1 MCRVRDDIRNMH
13 EDLAGRLMAI
23 HRDLRLSMGV
33 TVVNLDEELN
43 QRDHRTTYLL
53 EVPPDITDRFRLAAL
68 TERPDFNTDET
79 IPVEEL
85 SDAFTFNYL
94 RSTTD
99 FQGGNTV
106 SECEPPL
113 DKYLNLLKCIW
124 ILRKLQN
131 SSCVQNAD
139 PDSHWPSYVGRLEDV
154 SQKLIQT

>member
-13 EDLAGRLMAI
+13 NDLAGRLDAI
-23 HRDLRLSMGV
+23 HRDIRLSMGV
-33 TVVNLDEELN
+33 TVSNLEEELN
-43 QRDHRTTYLL
+43 QQAQRRTYLL
-53 EVPPDITDRFRLAAL
+53 EVPREISDRFRLAAL
-68 TERPDFNTDET
+68 TERPDFNTDDA

-94 RSTTD
+94 RSTHD
-99 FQGGNTV
+99 FQGGITV

-124 ILRKLQN
+124 ILRKLKDSN
-131 SSCVQNAD
+131 CVQSAD

-154 SQKLIQT
+154 SKSLKHY